1 MSEKKLAREGTST
14 RSNEAIDAVSD
25 NTVRIVD
32 EVAKAQPQFAQ
43 STANLQLDSIHTV
56 KDTIQTAFANQKQVY
71 SALNLAQFPQASEQV
86 VKQTTEIMN
95 NVIRSIGIFNQL
107 GINAL
112 DAARENVK
120 IYNSTVDAVTDFNNN
135 LLKAWTSYWSAQQQQ
150 FNRA

>member
-86 VKQTTEIMN
+86 VKQTTEITN

>member
-86 VKQTTEIMN
+86 VKQTTEITN

-150 FNRA
+150 FNRV

>member
-14 RSNEAIDAVSD
+14 RSNEVIDAVSD

-86 VKQTTEIMN
+86 VKQTTEITN